1 MFRNHIHEPPTAP
14 SAQPLRNKRGAGR
27 DQMFRSHFHLSLQ
40 APEQDASS
48 EHQVPQHNR
57 MFRSED
63 RRRRRA
69 TYGAS
74 ARNGARGQV
83 FRGSAEEAGV
93 EDDPAVHQGGQGVGQ
108 RDPRGQVG
116 QQRHSRPRI
125 GRPAGHLRVGGRPD
139 QLAGLDDRQVRG
151 RADG

>member
-74 ARNGARGQV
+74 ARNGGA
-83 FRGSAEEAGV
+83 AGCSV
-93 EDDPAVHQGGQGVGQ
+93 AQAKTPV
-108 RDPRGQVG
+108 
-116 QQRHSRPRI
+116 S
-125 GRPAGHLRVGGRPD
+125 
-139 QLAGLDDRQVRG
+139 
-151 RADG
+151 